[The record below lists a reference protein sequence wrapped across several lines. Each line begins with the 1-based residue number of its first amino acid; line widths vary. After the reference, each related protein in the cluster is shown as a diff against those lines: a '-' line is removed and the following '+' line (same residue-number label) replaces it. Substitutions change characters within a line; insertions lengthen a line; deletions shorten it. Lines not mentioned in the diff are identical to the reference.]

1 MGKKVLFH
9 FTLLYLVL
17 LVYSIRLWV
26 KIKGMGPCLLG
37 GNTVNGNEF
46 REGSDNTEL
55 DLKIDAVNGQNN
67 DRVEMDGNMGSEAT
81 GDKKPVLEKGPVREI
96 IESVVVAVVL
106 ALIIRVFFFQFFVIP
121 SGSME
126 PTLTEGDM
134 IAANK
139 IIYRF
144 SEPKRADII
153 VFKYPLNPDRDFV
166 KRLIGLPGEKV
177 QIKNSTLYINGK
189 VVAQPF
195 LPKGLKYQDYGP
207 ITVPKDKYFMM
218 GDNRNNSLDS
228 RVWGE
233 MPKENIIGKASVIY
247 WPVKRIRI
255 LH

>member
-1 MGKKVLFH
+1 MEKEIAGNSGTADQV
-9 FTLLYLVL
+9 
-17 LVYSIRLWV
+17 INEQIGR
-26 KIKGMGPCLLG
+26 GP
-37 GNTVNGNEF
+37 
-46 REGSDNTEL
+46 
-55 DLKIDAVNGQNN
+55 
-67 DRVEMDGNMGSEAT
+67 MDGTESGGE
-81 GDKKPVLEKGPVREI
+81 KPVHEKGPIREI
-96 IESVVVAVVL
+96 IESVAIAVVL
-106 ALIIRVFFFQFFVIP
+106 ALVIRVFLFQFFVIP

-139 IIYRF
+139 IIYRL
-144 SEPKRADII
+144 SEPKRGDII

-177 QIKNSTLYINGK
+177 QIKNSTLHINGK
-189 VVAQPF
+189 IIAEPY
-195 LPKGLKYQDYGP
+195 LPKGLKFQDFGP
-207 ITVPKDKYFMM
+207 VTVPKDKYFMM

-233 MPKENIIGKASVIY
+233 MPKENIIGKASIIY

>member
-1 MGKKVLFH
+1 M
-9 FTLLYLVL
+9 TE
-17 LVYSIRLWV
+17 
-26 KIKGMGPCLLG
+26 
-37 GNTVNGNEF
+37 NEF
-46 REGSDNTEL
+46 REAADNAET
-55 DLKIDAVNGQNN
+55 DLKIDDVDGQNN
-67 DRVEMDGNMGSEAT
+67 
-81 GDKKPVLEKGPVREI
+81 KPVHEKGPIREI
-96 IESVVVAVVL
+96 IESVTVAVVL
-106 ALIIRVFFFQFFVIP
+106 ALIIRVFLFQFFVIP

-144 SEPKRADII
+144 SEPKRGDII

-177 QIKNSTLYINGK
+177 QIKNSTLYINDK
-189 VVAQPF
+189 TVVQPF
-195 LPKGLKYQDYGP
+195 LPRDLVYPDYGP
-207 ITVPKDKYFMM
+207 VTVQKDKYFMM

-233 MPKENIIGKASVIY
+233 MPKENIIGKASLIY

-255 LH
+255 LN

>member
-1 MGKKVLFH
+1 M
-9 FTLLYLVL
+9 TE
-17 LVYSIRLWV
+17 
-26 KIKGMGPCLLG
+26 
-37 GNTVNGNEF
+37 NEF
-46 REGSDNTEL
+46 READNAET
-55 DLKIDAVNGQNN
+55 DLKIDAANGQNN
-67 DRVEMDGNMGSEAT
+67 
-81 GDKKPVLEKGPVREI
+81 KPVHDKGPVREI
-96 IESVVVAVVL
+96 IESVAVAVVL
-106 ALIIRVFFFQFFVIP
+106 ALIIRVFLFQFFVIP

-144 SEPKRADII
+144 SEPKRGDII

-189 VVAQPF
+189 LVTQPF
-195 LPKGLKYQDYGP
+195 LPKGLEYPDYGP
-207 ITVPKDKYFMM
+207 ITVQKDKYFMM

-233 MPKENIIGKASVIY
+233 MPKENIIGKASLIY

>member
-1 MGKKVLFH
+1 MAEKVFPDA
-9 FTLLYLVL
+9 
-17 LVYSIRLWV
+17 SV
-26 KIKGMGPCLLG
+26 KVAPGF
-37 GNTVNGNEF
+37 NENNGNPETTGNHAGNL
-46 REGSDNTEL
+46 ENGGSPD
-55 DLKIDAVNGQNN
+55 QNN
-67 DRVEMDGNMGSEAT
+67 ELEALGVQESRLVVER
-81 GDKKPVLEKGPVREI
+81 KKPAQEKGPVREI
-96 IESVVVAVVL
+96 FESIAIAVILAVV
-106 ALIIRVFFFQFFVIP
+106 IRVFLFQFFVIP

-144 SEPKRADII
+144 SEPKRGDII

-189 VVAQPF
+189 KVAEPY
-195 LPKGLKYQDYGP
+195 LPKGLKFQDYGP
-207 ITVPKDKYFMM
+207 VTIPKDKYFMM

-228 RVWGE
+228 RAWGE
-233 MPKENIIGKASVIY
+233 MPRENIIGKAAIIY
-247 WPVKRIRI
+247 WPVNRIRI

>member
-1 MGKKVLFH
+1 M
-9 FTLLYLVL
+9 TE
-17 LVYSIRLWV
+17 
-26 KIKGMGPCLLG
+26 
-37 GNTVNGNEF
+37 NEF
-46 REGSDNTEL
+46 REATDNAET
-55 DLKIDAVNGQNN
+55 DLKIDAVMGQNSDKSEIN
-67 DRVEMDGNMGSEAT
+67 GIVGSEINRDRKT
-81 GDKKPVLEKGPVREI
+81 IPEKGPVREI
-96 IESVVVAVVL
+96 IESVAVAVVL
-106 ALIIRVFFFQFFVIP
+106 ALIIRVFLFQFFVIP

-134 IAANK
+134 IVANK

-144 SEPKRADII
+144 SEPKRGDII

-177 QIKNSTLYINGK
+177 QIKNSTLYINDK
-189 VVAQPF
+189 VVAQPY
-195 LPKGLKYQDYGP
+195 LPKGLVYPDYGP
-207 ITVPKDKYFMM
+207 VTVQKDKYFMM

-233 MPKENIIGKASVIY
+233 MPEENIIGKASLIY